1 MLLLLFYIEDIDDVF
16 GYASDDEFGRY
27 LPRVP
32 NPYTRG
38 DAKKFVAKCVKLS
51 WNKQPTFAIVLDEV
65 VIGAIEVNIEASR
78 GIASLHY
85 AIAAP
90 ALEKGLM
97 SESARAVIE
106 RSFDNFDLF

>member
-1 MLLLLFYIEDIDDVF
+1 MLLRPFHIEDIDDVF
-16 GYASDDEFGRY
+16 GCASDDDFARY
-27 LPRVP
+27 LLGVP

-38 DAKKFVAKCVKLS
+38 DAKKFVAKCVKSS
-51 WNKQPTFAIVLDEV
+51 WNKHPTFAIVLDEV

-85 AIAAP
+85 TIARQHWN
-90 ALEKGLM
+90 KGLM

-106 RSFDNFDLF
+106 RAD